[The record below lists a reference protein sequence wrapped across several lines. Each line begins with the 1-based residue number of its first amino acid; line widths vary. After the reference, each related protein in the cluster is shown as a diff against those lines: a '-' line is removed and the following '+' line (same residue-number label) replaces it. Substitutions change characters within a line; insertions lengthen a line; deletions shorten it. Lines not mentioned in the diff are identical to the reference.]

1 MHISISCVKTF
12 FAIVALPHYLCYKI
26 ASKQVRYLIDSDLRI
41 IDNRGGNGMMMTL
54 TFNKYYRNIFYSRLK
69 ANFILT
75 KVLKMLLPSNN
86 TFEVHTEIIGE
97 GIRFSHPFATILN
110 AKSIGKNFSF
120 RNNLTVGNKIDGA
133 VDAIPIIGD
142 NVYVGA
148 NVCIIGKIRIGDNVI
163 IGAGAVV
170 IKDVPSNC
178 IIAGNPAKIIKR
190 L

>member
-1 MHISISCVKTF
+1 
-12 FAIVALPHYLCYKI
+12 
-26 ASKQVRYLIDSDLRI
+26 
-41 IDNRGGNGMMMTL
+41 
-54 TFNKYYRNIFYSRLK
+54 
-69 ANFILT
+69 
-75 KVLKMLLPSNN
+75 MLLPSNN